1 MLRKSFR
8 IKSNKYILKYT
19 STKHD
24 LQGVY
29 ELKNIINFSLNNKF
43 AVWILTIMVVVA
55 GLYSGFNMK
64 QEMIPNI
71 TLPNVSII
79 TTYPGAAPDEVS
91 EQVTIPI
98 EQRIQNL
105 NGVELVSSSSLANAS
120 SVQIQF
126 TYKTDMDEATNEV
139 KDALSNLSLP
149 NGAQDPQVT
158 RISLNAMPVL
168 ALSIS
173 GGNKTVEELTAS
185 VEENVLP
192 VLEGVEGVSDVQ
204 ISGQQLK
211 KVTIDF
217 DEEKLTQYGL
227 TQETIQQ
234 IIQASNLTFPLGL
247 TNFDGKVK
255 NLVIDGNIA
264 TIDDLKKIRNPCH
277 AATSRPNGATRG
289 YARGNP
295 RTD

>member
-1 MLRKSFR
+1 
-8 IKSNKYILKYT
+8 
-19 STKHD
+19 
-24 LQGVY
+24 
-29 ELKNIINFSLNNKF
+29 
-43 AVWILTIMVVVA
+43 
-55 GLYSGFNMK
+55 
-64 QEMIPNI
+64 
-71 TLPNVSII
+71 
-79 TTYPGAAPDEVS
+79 
-91 EQVTIPI
+91 
-98 EQRIQNL
+98 
-105 NGVELVSSSSLANAS
+105 
-120 SVQIQF
+120 
-126 TYKTDMDEATNEV
+126 MDEATNEV

-173 GGNKTVEELTAS
+173 GANKTVEELTAA

-204 ISGQQLK
+204 SGQQLK

-217 DEEKLTQYGL
+217 SEEKLTKYEL

-255 NLVIDGNIA
+255 NLVIDGNIV
-264 TIDDLKKIRNPCH
+264 TIDDLKKLEIPAIPSQAGQCH
-277 AATSRPNGATRG
+277 N
-289 YARGNP
+289 
-295 RTD
+295 